1 MGRGTRRRRRRP
13 AQVTRHRP
21 AVEFAETLGYRFR
34 ELDRLREALTHG
46 SYGSGRPVDDYERL
60 EFLGDAALGLVVT
73 EAMHLRKPTWSAQRR
88 QETKGQVVSNQS
100 LAAGARSLGLD
111 EGIRVGPGQNAA
123 DAVRSSD
130 RILANVFE
138 AVLGAAYLDGGLAAA
153 RAVVGA
159 AFSRKLRTLRI
170 GSSARRGGIGATLAR
185 SARPAIARLRRFGR
199 RALFQRTEKERAL
212 GHTFAHPDLLE
223 EALDLSG
230 DAPRGRTRRRSRHR
244 GRRRPARA
252 LRSGNGGRTA
262 LRFLG
267 RDVMHL
273 ITAEALHRAFP
284 EWDEGRMTL
293 ARMRLQERDFTTDLA
308 RRWDMGDSDAGVGNA
323 EAALGALYLDGGMSA
338 SRRALREPFRE
349 AFDDLGAPGVE
360 LLDAKTLL
368 QNRLAQD
375 GKEPPRYDVRRSSGR
390 RNEVTVRVRLEG
402 GIVETGRGRGLKEAE
417 KDAAQRAYDRVYG
430 ARSRAQQG
438 RGSRPVRRKPAR
450 TGPGDGGGRPASR
463 RRAPSRPAQPAVD
476 LSELGTDPK
485 QNPKGALQE
494 LLVKRDGRLPVYRVI
509 SESGPDHDKTFVVE
523 ALCGGK
529 PLGRGSAGSKR
540 RAEARAA
547 AAAISA
553 GLGPSS

>member
-13 AQVTRHRP
+13 ARVTRHRP
-21 AVEFAETLGYRFR
+21 TTEFAAALGYRFR
-34 ELDRLREALTHG
+34 ELDRLKEALTHG

-73 EAMHLRKPTWSAQRR
+73 EAMHLRKPKWTAQRR
-88 QETKGQVVSNQS
+88 QETKGLVVSNQS

-111 EGIRVGPGQNAA
+111 KGIRVGPGQNAA

-153 RAVVGA
+153 RAIVGA

-170 GSSARRGGIGATLAR
+170 GDPAGRVGLVPALARRAR
-185 SARPAIARLRRFGR
+185 RLTAGVRRLGR
-199 RALFQRTEKERAL
+199 RALLQRAKKERAL
-212 GHTFAHPDLLE
+212 RHTFARPELLE
-223 EALDLSG
+223 QALDMDG
-230 DAPRGRTRRRSRHR
+230 DAPRRRSR
-244 GRRRPARA
+244 RRRRAPARA
-252 LRSGNGGRTA
+252 RQAGTSGRTA

-273 ITAEALHRAFP
+273 VTAEALHRSFP

-293 ARMRLQERDFTTDLA
+293 ARMRLQEREFTSALA
-308 RRWDMGDSDAGVGNA
+308 RRWGMGGSDAGVGNA
-323 EAALGALYLDGGMSA
+323 EAVVGALYLDGGLRA
-338 SRRALREPFRE
+338 SRRALREPFRD
-349 AFDDLGAPGVE
+349 AFDDMAAPGVE

-375 GKEPPRYDVRRSSGR
+375 GRKPPRYDVRRSSGR
-390 RNEVTVRVRLEG
+390 RDGRVSVRVRLEG
-402 GIVETGRGRGLKEAE
+402 GISETGRGRGMKEAE
-417 KDAAQRAYDRVYG
+417 KDAAQRAYDRMYG
-430 ARSRAQQG
+430 SPGPASEGRGTAPASRKPPRDGGSRRSRG
-438 RGSRPVRRKPAR
+438 RGR
-450 TGPGDGGGRPASR
+450 GGRPR
-463 RRAPSRPAQPAVD
+463 TPAVD
-476 LSELGTDPK
+476 LSQLGTDPK

-523 ALCGGK
+523 VLCGGK
-529 PLGRGSAGSKR
+529 TLGRGSAGSKR
-540 RAEARAA
+540 KAEAQAA
-547 AAAISA
+547 STAIA
-553 GLGPSS
+553 GGLQPSS